1 LFKIVSEGGV
11 AAGIR
16 RIEAVTGANALVWVQ
31 QQDNILKNSAA
42 LLQAQPTELFD
53 KLTKLQA
60 ELKST
65 QKEMATLKSQM
76 AFSQLDGLLG
86 AGLRVI
92 HGVKALASVVEG
104 LDAATLRDMS
114 DKVMDSLCANQSEAV
129 VLLAS
134 VVDGK
139 VSLIARVSKGLT
151 KQVKAG
157 ELVNWVAEQVGGKGG
172 GRPDMAQAGGTKPEN
187 LAPAMRSTEVWL
199 TEKLQGLS
207 SVSV

>member
-1 LFKIVSEGGV
+1 
-11 AAGIR
+11 
-16 RIEAVTGANALVWVQ
+16 
-31 QQDNILKNSAA
+31 
-42 LLQAQPTELFD
+42 
-53 KLTKLQA
+53 
-60 ELKST
+60 
-65 QKEMATLKSQM
+65 
-76 AFSQLDGLLG
+76 
-86 AGLRVI
+86 
-92 HGVKALASVVEG
+92 
-104 LDAATLRDMS
+104 
-114 DKVMDSLCANQSEAV
+114 LCANQSEAV

-207 SVSV
+207 SASV